1 MIWLNIYT
9 NICFDYVIA
18 IKLRRAATLIFGQ
31 NVGVGFEYVARW
43 WISDSSRNKASRRIQ
58 VLTFALELVG
68 I

>member
-1 MIWLNIYT
+1 MVEYP

-31 NVGVGFEYVARW
+31 NVGVGFWPEYLARW